1 MQQPPTILFADGD
14 ADQREL
20 LGNLLGLEG
29 FRVVTAGT
37 PQAVREALC
46 RDVDV
51 LVLDLHGA
59 LDEPLERLLDPL
71 GPDRPPL
78 LLASGDPD
86 IHAHARRM
94 RADGVLAKPF
104 GLEDLL
110 SSVRAGVRAR
120 GGGKTV

>member
-1 MQQPPTILFADGD
+1 MAQPPTILVADDD

-20 LGNLLGLEG
+20 LCDLLGLEG
-29 FRVVTAGT
+29 FRVLTAGT
-37 PQAVREALC
+37 PQAAREALGGE
-46 RDVDV
+46 VDV
-51 LVLDLHGA
+51 LLLDLHGA
-59 LDEPLERLLDPL
+59 LDEPLEQLLAQL
-71 GPDRPPL
+71 GPERPAL

-110 SSVRAGVRAR
+110 ASIRAGVRAR